1 VRLAHPTSAV
11 FLVLLFFGLWLV
23 PSAASAHAV
32 LEHTAP
38 SAGNVPSAPDA
49 VTLTFDEP
57 PRTRFSVVHVLAPDG
72 HRVDGGQLTLDGS
85 TVRQPL
91 AGPRPAGTYTVD
103 WRVVS
108 DDGHPVSGSWQFTA
122 AAAVADAIPAAGP
135 AASPAAA
142 SKGGGHSGHVVFAL
156 VVAAALVASL
166 VGERW
171 WRHRK
176 RATR

>member
-1 VRLAHPTSAV
+1 VS
-11 FLVLLFFGLWLV
+11 VLLFLGLWLM
-23 PSAASAHAV
+23 PSAASAHAALV
-32 LEHTAP
+32 RTEP
-38 SAGNVPSAPDA
+38 SPGAVPSAPDA

-72 HRVDGGQLTLDGS
+72 RRADGGQLTLDGS

-91 AGPRPAGTYTVD
+91 AGPRPAGRYTVD

-122 AAAVADAIPAAGP
+122 EAAVADATAVSVPVAAPASAT
-135 AASPAAA
+135 
-142 SKGGGHSGHVVFAL
+142 KGGGHSSHVVFA
-156 VVAAALVASL
+156 VVAAALLAASW

-171 WRHRK
+171 WQHRK
-176 RATR
+176 RAAR

>member
-1 VRLAHPTSAV
+1 VI
-11 FLVLLFFGLWLV
+11 VLLFFGLWLA
-23 PSAASAHAV
+23 PSAASAHAALV
-32 LEHTAP
+32 RTAP
-38 SAGNVPSAPDA
+38 LAGSVPNAPDA

-57 PRTRFSVVHVLAPDG
+57 PRTRFSVVHVVAPDG
-72 HRVDGGQLTLDGS
+72 HRADGGQLTLDGS

-122 AAAVADAIPAAGP
+122 SAAAAVVDATAGSAP
-135 AASPAAA
+135 VTSPAAA
-142 SKGGGHSGHVVFAL
+142 SNGGRHSGHVLFA
-156 VVAAALVASL
+156 VGAAALLAASW

-171 WRHRK
+171 WQHRK
-176 RATR
+176 RATP